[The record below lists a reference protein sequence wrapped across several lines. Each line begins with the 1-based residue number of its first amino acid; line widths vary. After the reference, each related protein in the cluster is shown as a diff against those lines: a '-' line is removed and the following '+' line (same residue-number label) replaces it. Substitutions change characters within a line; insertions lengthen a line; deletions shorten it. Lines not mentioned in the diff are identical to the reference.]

1 MTSEMTA
8 REDPLQ
14 FNVQAA
20 GGAWLCPCC
29 GFPQDCG
36 AQMYYQTGG
45 DIGISLCP
53 ACFWEPGFDDHPG
66 ASADAQPT
74 ILGSVKAYRLAWVT
88 AGYPWRATAFA
99 SPQGWEPQLQI
110 AALLRLAPHLE

>member
-1 MTSEMTA
+1 MTSEITA

-36 AQMYYQTGG
+36 AQMYYETGG

-66 ASADAQPT
+66 ASANAQPT
-74 ILGSVKAYRLAWVT
+74 ILGSVKAYRLAWAT
-88 AGYPWRATAFA
+88 AGYPWRATTFA
-99 SPQGWEPQLQI
+99 APQGWEPQLQI
-110 AALLRLAPHLE
+110 AALFQLAPHLE